1 MMAAASVEK
10 HVKTWRYTDIVSALR
25 QHGPE
30 FLTDQFLCAVIA
42 LVERERFD
50 GDDLLEAS
58 ADDAV
63 LSASWLP
70 PVSNA
75 SQTRVRFGIMNF
87 PPQTCAST
95 TLLYDC
101 LTAVCSAMLAKNAQ
115 AYQLNCCSAFFTKL
129 C

>member
-10 HVKTWRYTDIVSALR
+10 QVKTWRYTDIVSALR

-30 FLTDQFLCAVIA
+30 FLTDQFLGAVIA

-70 PVSNA
+70 PDSNA

-95 TLLYDC
+95 ST
-101 LTAVCSAMLAKNAQ
+101 TAAYHCCQCAKLAKNAQ
-115 AYQLNCCSAFFTKL
+115 ESQLNCCSALSTKL
-129 C
+129 R